1 MTNTDL
7 FGMTEEQKPRRF
19 PVSTI
24 GTARHRKC
32 TYEEKSILTSALIKY
47 LRLSDEPRSLEV
59 FWRMKVVGVPD
70 SYIVHRLCA
79 FAWEDAEDDRALLF
93 ATALKTT
100 GMEDIDN
107 AMQRTILAL
116 CRCSKF
122 WQSRQGADDEAKRIA
137 IRECVK
143 EEAKKGKLVI
153 DDFPD
158 FVKDRF
164 TMQGRDLAKAG
175 VKLNERFSGV
185 IRGGCNLRAE
195 TIVYGAPSPDKPSLF
210 DTDAV
215 RESAEANQSV
225 DQYLEERG
233 MTVEEWKNTL
243 QKTIN

>member
-24 GTARHRKC
+24 GTARHRKS

-47 LRLSDEPRSLEV
+47 LRLSDEERSLEI

-79 FAWEDAEDDRALLF
+79 FAWEDAEDDRALIF

-116 CRCSKF
+116 CRSNKF

-137 IRECVK
+137 IREHVK

-158 FVKDRF
+158 WVKDRY
-164 TMQGRDLAKAG
+164 TMQGRNLAKTG
-175 VKLNERFSGV
+175 VKLSERYSGV
-185 IRGGCNLRAE
+185 IRGGNNLRAE
-195 TIVYGAPSPDKPSLF
+195 TLVYGKPSPDKPSLF
-210 DTDAV
+210 DTAV
-215 RESAEANQSV
+215 VLDSAEAHQSV
-225 DQYLEERG
+225 DQYLEEKG
-233 MTVEEWKNTL
+233 MTVEQWKNVL
-243 QKTIN
+243 KKPKH